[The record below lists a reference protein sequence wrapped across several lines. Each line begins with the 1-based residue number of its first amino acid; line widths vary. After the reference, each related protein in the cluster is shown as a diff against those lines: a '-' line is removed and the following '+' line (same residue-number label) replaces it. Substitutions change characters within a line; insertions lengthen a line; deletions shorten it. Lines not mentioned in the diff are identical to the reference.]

1 MTRDFDGAGRAAPF
15 KESFD
20 GGEPLERRL
29 PAQLD
34 HRQREDT
41 APKRSREGADGF
53 PGQENRQPDLG
64 VRGPDLGVARPD
76 LGGSWPVGWGEWMDP
91 LLLPCSLASH
101 WRLR

>member
-53 PGQENRQPDLG
+53 PGQENRRPDLG
-64 VRGPDLGVARPD
+64 VRGPDLGGSGPD
-76 LGGSWPVGWGEWMDP
+76 LGGVGVGAGGRRWAGRAGRSTRD
-91 LLLPCSLASH
+91 S
-101 WRLR
+101 